1 MNNNNDNENGTNYLL
16 NVLISKIDRLEE
28 KVDEVK
34 ENMVTEDDCNNNQTH
49 CLNQFKLKKNEL
61 TPAKLTGYAAII
73 TATFAGIAGIIKLF
87 LG

>member
-1 MNNNNDNENGTNYLL
+1 MHNDDNENSTNRLL
-16 NVLISKIDRLEE
+16 NVLINQITRLEE
-28 KVDEVK
+28 KIDEVK
-34 ENMVTEDDCNNNQTH
+34 QNMVTKEDCNSNQSH